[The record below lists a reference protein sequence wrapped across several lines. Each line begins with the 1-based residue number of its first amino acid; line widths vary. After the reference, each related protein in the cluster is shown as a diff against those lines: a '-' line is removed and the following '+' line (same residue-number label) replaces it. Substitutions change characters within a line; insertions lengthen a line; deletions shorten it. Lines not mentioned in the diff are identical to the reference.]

1 MKRMRGALVLVVLLA
16 AACDSRAKASDPVR
30 GDMMSKELESCSASA
45 DCADNLRCFEHM
57 CRRTARSAVGDYFAA
72 LGAQL
77 KRNGDV
83 EGAIDAYN
91 RALGHYDSE
100 KIALPPDVDCA
111 YGAALAAGKA
121 KKEHAELGARVLH
134 RCMLAVPVGS
144 HLREQAL
151 ADLATL
157 SDSGL
162 DPLALGKSELAD
174 VYLTRAPQKPATD
187 KLVVSVTANPPP
199 AGKTYALIPGKL
211 AEPDMRQALVAC
223 WDAYNAASHKEALS
237 VSLGVKSS
245 YIPSEYEDEAGSFS
259 TKLDPPVTMPAGAEA
274 SADQCV
280 RAAVEPA
287 LKGLALRDAF
297 TTKLTITVK

>member
-1 MKRMRGALVLVVLLA
+1 MRGALVLVLFA
-16 AACDSRAKASDPVR
+16 FACDSRAKASDPPR
-30 GDMMSKELESCSASA
+30 NDKSKELESCSASA
-45 DCADNLRCFEHM
+45 DCAENLRCFEHA

-77 KRNGDV
+77 KAKGDI

-144 HLREQAL
+144 RLREQAL
-151 ADLATL
+151 ADAASLA
-157 SDSGL
+157 DAGV
-162 DPLALGKSELAD
+162 DPLAFGRASLAD
-174 VYLTRAPQKPATD
+174 VYLTRAPQKPSTD
-187 KLVVSVTANPPP
+187 KLTVAVTANPQPT
-199 AGKTYALIPGKL
+199 GKTYQLIPDKL
-211 AEPDMRQALVAC
+211 AEPDMKSALVAC
-223 WDAYNAASHKEALS
+223 WDAYNAATHKDALS
-237 VSLGVKSS
+237 VSLGIKSA
-245 YIPSEYEDEAGSFS
+245 YIPSEYEDEAGVFS
-259 TKLDPPVTMPAGAEA
+259 TKLDPAVAMPPGPDA

-287 LKGLALRDAF
+287 LKGLALKDAF
-297 TTKLTITVK
+297 QTKLTLTIK

>member
-1 MKRMRGALVLVVLLA
+1 MRGALVLCLVA
-16 AACDSRAKASDPVR
+16 AACDSRAKASDPPR
-30 GDMMSKELESCSASA
+30 GDKSKELESCSASA
-45 DCADNLRCFEHM
+45 DCAEHLRCFEHA

-77 KRNGDV
+77 EAKGDI

-111 YGAALAAGKA
+111 YGAALAAGKSSKA
-121 KKEHAELGARVLH
+121 HAELAARVLH

-151 ADLATL
+151 ADAATL
-157 SDSGL
+157 ADTGL
-162 DPLALGKSELAD
+162 DPLAFGRSSLAD
-174 VYLTRAPQKPATD
+174 VYLTRAPQKPNTD
-187 KLVVSVTANPPP
+187 KLQVTVTANPPP
-199 AGKTYALIPGKL
+199 SGKTYHLIPDKL
-211 AEPDMRQALVAC
+211 GEPDMKAALVAC
-223 WDAYNAASHKEALS
+223 WDAYNAATHKEALA
-237 VSLGVKSS
+237 VSIGIKSA
-245 YIPSEYEDEAGSFS
+245 YIPSEYEDEAGTFS
-259 TKLDPPVTMPAGAEA
+259 TKLDPAVTMPPGPEA

-287 LKGLALRDAF
+287 LKSLALRDSF

>member
-1 MKRMRGALVLVVLLA
+1 MRGLLLFALCLA
-16 AACDSRAKASDPVR
+16 VGCDSRAKASDPPR
-30 GDMMSKELESCSASA
+30 GDKSKELESCGASA
-45 DCADNLRCFEHM
+45 DCADGLRCFEHT
-57 CRRTARSAVGDYFAA
+57 CRRTARSPVGDYFAA

-100 KIALPPDVDCA
+100 KIALPPDIDCA
-111 YGAALAAGKA
+111 YGAALAAGKG

-144 HLREQAL
+144 RLRDQAL

-157 SDSGL
+157 ADAGL
-162 DPLALGKSELAD
+162 DPLALGKGSLAD

-187 KLVVSVTANPPP
+187 KLTVAVTANPPP
-199 AGKTYALIPGKL
+199 TGKTYQLIPDKL
-211 AEPDMRQALVAC
+211 AEPDMRAALVAC
-223 WDAYNAASHKEALS
+223 WDAYNAANHKDTLA
-237 VSLGVKSS
+237 VSIGIKSS
-245 YIPSEYEDEAGSFS
+245 YIPSEYEDEAGVFT
-259 TKLDPPVTMPAGAEA
+259 TKLDPPVTMPAGPDA

-287 LKGLALRDAF
+287 LKGLAIRDAF